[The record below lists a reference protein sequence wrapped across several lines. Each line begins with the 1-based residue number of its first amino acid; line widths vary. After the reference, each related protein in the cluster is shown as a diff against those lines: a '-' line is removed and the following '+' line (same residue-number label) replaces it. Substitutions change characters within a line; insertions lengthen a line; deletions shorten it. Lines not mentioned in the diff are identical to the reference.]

1 MTWKEKQFLVDSLQ
15 SVLEILMLLL
25 VGIVFSPLDD
35 EMVLRAFDGTA
46 AEEDVPAEQLQLPPM
61 G

>member
-1 MTWKEKQFLVDSLQ
+1 MIDDSLQ
-15 SVLEILMLLL
+15 SVLDILMLLL
-25 VGIVFSPLDD
+25 VGTVFSPLDD

-46 AEEDVPAEQLQLPPM
+46 AEEDLAAAAAEQLQLPPL